1 MNASAHI
8 GCALAAMVIVTSAS
22 AQGYPTRP
30 IRVIAPF
37 APGGGVDFM
46 ARMIGQ
52 KLTDALRQPVIVD
65 NRTGNGGILGT
76 EIAARAAP
84 DGHTLILGNNSTHGV
99 SQAVSAKLP
108 FDTINDFAP
117 ISLIASAPHLLLT
130 SNTVP
135 AKTVREFIDLAKSR
149 PGQLNYGSSGLGSQT
164 QMSSELLK
172 WVTGMNIVEIP
183 YKGVAPGFTA
193 LMSGE
198 IQLMFASLPSSIP
211 HVRSGRLRSLA
222 ITGEKRS
229 TLMPDMPTLHE
240 QNVSGFETGP
250 WYGLLAPAKTPA
262 AIITR
267 LNTEIVKIV
276 ATPDMQ
282 EKFSSQGAE
291 PIGGTPAQLADT
303 VKKEVAKWSALVKYL
318 QSRAKN

>member
-1 MNASAHI
+1 MPI
-8 GCALAAMVIVTSAS
+8 CLALAAVFALPVAGAGAG
-22 AQGYPTRP
+22 AQAYPTRP

-46 ARMIGQ
+46 ARMVGQ
-52 KLTDALRQPVIVD
+52 KLTEALRQPVIVD

-76 EIAARAAP
+76 EIAARATP
-84 DGHTLILGNNSTHGV
+84 DGYTLILGNNSTHGV
-99 SQAVSAKLP
+99 SQAVTAKLP
-108 FDTINDFAP
+108 FDTINDFAA

-130 SNTVP
+130 SNAVP

-149 PGQLNYGSSGLGSQT
+149 PGQLNYGSSGTGSQT
-164 QMSSELLK
+164 QMSSEQLK
-172 WVTGMNIVEIP
+172 WVTGMDIVEIP

-211 HVRSGRLRSLA
+211 HVRSGRLRALA

-229 TLMPDMPTLHE
+229 TLMPEMPTLHE

-250 WYGLLAPAKTPA
+250 WYGMLAPAKTPA
-262 AIITR
+262 ATITR
-267 LNTEIVKIV
+267 LNAEITKIV
-276 ATPDMQ
+276 ATPEMQ

-303 VKKEVAKWSALVKYL
+303 VKKEVAKWTALVKHL
-318 QSRAKN
+318 QSRAK